1 MHYTVPE
8 LLLIYSKKLIN
19 YSVLKALIKVSH
31 LKLRTLIKLFKNNQ
45 PLPDI
50 STLRHKRPT
59 LAPDELHYLV
69 DPASLRFQMEL
80 SLRQRVE
87 EFNRR
92 WPRNPITVYRLRKL
106 YHEHRIKQRV
116 LRVDI

>member
-50 STLRHKRPT
+50 TSLRPKRRT
-59 LAPDELHYLV
+59 LAPNELYCLS
-69 DPASLRFQMEL
+69 DLASLRSQGG
-80 SLRQRVE
+80 VE
-87 EFNRR
+87 SS
-92 WPRNPITVYRLRKL
+92 TVFL
-106 YHEHRIKQRV
+106 V
-116 LRVDI
+116 F